1 MGTYPNGIIYISQ
14 VTGENMSAK
23 NSTNNQLDTFI
34 ERYKQIENEIKMLQE
49 DKKALI
55 MDLKEN
61 HGVTPSV
68 LRKAIRVA
76 KIRTDIGDDITQF
89 DHLVDQMEGVIK

>member
-1 MGTYPNGIIYISQ
+1 MS
-14 VTGENMSAK
+14 EN
-23 NSTNNQLDTFI
+23 NNNTTQLDTFI

-55 MDLKEN
+55 EDLKEN
-61 HGVTPSV
+61 HGVKPAV

-76 KIRTDIGDDITQF
+76 KIRSDLGDDINQF
-89 DHLVDQMEGVIK
+89 DHLVDAMEGTIK

>member
-1 MGTYPNGIIYISQ
+1 MSQ
-14 VTGENMSAK
+14 QDTK
-23 NSTNNQLDTFI
+23 LDTFI

-55 MDLKEN
+55 EDLKEN
-61 HGVTPSV
+61 HGVKPAV

-89 DHLVDQMEGVIK
+89 DHLVDAMEGTIK

>member
-1 MGTYPNGIIYISQ
+1 
-14 VTGENMSAK
+14 MSD
-23 NSTNNQLDTFI
+23 NTTQLDTFI
-34 ERYKQIENEIKMLQE
+34 ERYRQIENEIKMLQE

-55 MDLKEN
+55 EDLKEN
-61 HGVTPSV
+61 HGVKPAI

-76 KIRTDIGDDITQF
+76 KIRTDLGDDVTQF

>member
-1 MGTYPNGIIYISQ
+1 
-14 VTGENMSAK
+14 MSDNDNK
-23 NSTNNQLDTFI
+23 TTQLDTFI
-34 ERYKQIENEIKMLQE
+34 ERYKQLENEIKMLQE

-55 MDLKEN
+55 EDLKEN
-61 HGVTPSV
+61 HGVKPAV

-89 DHLVDQMEGVIK
+89 DHLVDQMEGTIK

>member
-1 MGTYPNGIIYISQ
+1 
-14 VTGENMSAK
+14 MSD
-23 NSTNNQLDTFI
+23 NTTQLDTFI
-34 ERYKQIENEIKMLQE
+34 ERYRQIENEIKMLQE

-55 MDLKEN
+55 EDLKAN
-61 HGVTPSV
+61 HGVKPAI

-76 KIRTDIGDDITQF
+76 KIRTDLGDDVTQF

>member
-1 MGTYPNGIIYISQ
+1 MSDNGNK
-14 VTGENMSAK
+14 T
-23 NSTNNQLDTFI
+23 TRLDTFI
-34 ERYKQIENEIKMLQE
+34 ERYKQLENEIKMLQE

-55 MDLKEN
+55 EDLKEN
-61 HGVTPSV
+61 HGVKPAV

-89 DHLVDQMEGVIK
+89 DHLVDQFEGTIK

>member
-1 MGTYPNGIIYISQ
+1 
-14 VTGENMSAK
+14 MSAK

>member
-1 MGTYPNGIIYISQ
+1 MSQ
-14 VTGENMSAK
+14 QDTK
-23 NSTNNQLDTFI
+23 LDTFI

-55 MDLKEN
+55 EDLKEN
-61 HGVTPSV
+61 HGVKPAV

-89 DHLVDQMEGVIK
+89 DHLVDAMEGAIK

>member
-1 MGTYPNGIIYISQ
+1 
-14 VTGENMSAK
+14 MSEQD
-23 NSTNNQLDTFI
+23 STKTRLDVFI
-34 ERYKQIENEIKMLQE
+34 DRYREIENEIKMLQE

-55 MDLKEN
+55 EDLKEN
-61 HGVTPSV
+61 HGVKPTV

-76 KIRTDIGDDITQF
+76 KIRTQLGDDITQF

>member
-1 MGTYPNGIIYISQ
+1 
-14 VTGENMSAK
+14 MSD
-23 NSTNNQLDTFI
+23 NNTTQLDTFI
-34 ERYKQIENEIKMLQE
+34 ERYRQIENEIKMLQE

-55 MDLKEN
+55 EDLKEN
-61 HGVTPSV
+61 HGVKPQI

-76 KIRTDIGDDITQF
+76 KIRTDLGDDVIQF

>member
-1 MGTYPNGIIYISQ
+1 
-14 VTGENMSAK
+14 MSD
-23 NSTNNQLDTFI
+23 NNTTQLDTFI
-34 ERYKQIENEIKMLQE
+34 ERYRQIENEIKMLQE

-55 MDLKEN
+55 EDLKEN
-61 HGVTPSV
+61 HGVKPQI

-76 KIRTDIGDDITQF
+76 KIRTDLGDDVTQF

>member
-1 MGTYPNGIIYISQ
+1 MS
-14 VTGENMSAK
+14 ENK
-23 NSTNNQLDTFI
+23 TTQLDTFI

-55 MDLKEN
+55 EDLKEN
-61 HGVTPSV
+61 HGVKPAV

-76 KIRTDIGDDITQF
+76 KIRSDLGDDINQF
-89 DHLVDQMEGVIK
+89 HHLVDAMEGTIK

>member
-1 MGTYPNGIIYISQ
+1 
-14 VTGENMSAK
+14 MSK
-23 NSTNNQLDTFI
+23 NNNNTAQLDTFI

-55 MDLKEN
+55 EDLKEN
-61 HGVTPSV
+61 HGVKPQV

-76 KIRTDIGDDITQF
+76 KIRSDLGDDINQF
-89 DHLVDQMEGVIK
+89 DHLVDAMEGTIK

>member
-1 MGTYPNGIIYISQ
+1 
-14 VTGENMSAK
+14 MSK
-23 NSTNNQLDTFI
+23 NNNNTAQLDTFI

-55 MDLKEN
+55 EDLKEN
-61 HGVTPSV
+61 HGVKPAV

-76 KIRTDIGDDITQF
+76 KIRSDLGDDINQF
-89 DHLVDQMEGVIK
+89 DHLVDAMEGTIK

>member
-1 MGTYPNGIIYISQ
+1 MSQ
-14 VTGENMSAK
+14 QDTK
-23 NSTNNQLDTFI
+23 LDTFI

-55 MDLKEN
+55 EDLKEN
-61 HGVTPSV
+61 HGVKPAI

-89 DHLVDQMEGVIK
+89 DHLVDAMEGTIK

>member
-1 MGTYPNGIIYISQ
+1 
-14 VTGENMSAK
+14 MSDNDNK
-23 NSTNNQLDTFI
+23 TTQLDTFI
-34 ERYKQIENEIKMLQE
+34 ERYKQLENEIKMLQE

-55 MDLKEN
+55 EDLKEN
-61 HGVTPSV
+61 HGVKPAV

-89 DHLVDQMEGVIK
+89 DHLVDQLEGTIK

>member
-1 MGTYPNGIIYISQ
+1 
-14 VTGENMSAK
+14 MSD
-23 NSTNNQLDTFI
+23 NNTTQLDTFI
-34 ERYKQIENEIKMLQE
+34 ERYRQIENEIKMLQE

-55 MDLKEN
+55 EDLKEN
-61 HGVTPSV
+61 HGVKSQI

-76 KIRTDIGDDITQF
+76 KIRTDLGDDVTQF

>member
-1 MGTYPNGIIYISQ
+1 
-14 VTGENMSAK
+14 MSD
-23 NSTNNQLDTFI
+23 NNPTQLDTFI
-34 ERYKQIENEIKMLQE
+34 ERYRQIENEIKMLQE

-55 MDLKEN
+55 EDLKEN
-61 HGVTPSV
+61 HGVKPQI

-76 KIRTDIGDDITQF
+76 KIRTDLGDDVTQF